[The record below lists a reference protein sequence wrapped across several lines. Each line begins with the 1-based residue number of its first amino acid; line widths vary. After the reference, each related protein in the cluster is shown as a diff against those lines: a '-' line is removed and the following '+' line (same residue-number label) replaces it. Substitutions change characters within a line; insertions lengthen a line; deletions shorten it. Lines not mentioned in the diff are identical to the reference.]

1 MLKLRVYSKI
11 LRPHMA
17 DAATIWPSPLS
28 TMIDAITVITSGKK
42 PNGLRHSS
50 HNILNT
56 LMHFV
61 HLVSNIILANTKF
74 YDNM

>member
-1 MLKLRVYSKI
+1 
-11 LRPHMA
+11 MA
-17 DAATIWPSPLS
+17 EAATIWPSPLS

-50 HNILNT
+50 QNILNT
-56 LMHFV
+56 LMHFG
-61 HLVSNIILANTKF
+61 HFVSKYNISLQNSMIK